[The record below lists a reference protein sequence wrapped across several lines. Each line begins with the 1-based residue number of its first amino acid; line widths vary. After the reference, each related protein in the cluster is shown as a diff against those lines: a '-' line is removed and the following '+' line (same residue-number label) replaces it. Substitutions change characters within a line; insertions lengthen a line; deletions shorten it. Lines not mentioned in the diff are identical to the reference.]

1 MTMGPRKNHKV
12 ATLLIADDHP
22 ILRNGVRGL
31 LESETDMQVIGEAA
45 DGVDVLKK
53 ARALIPDLVIL
64 DISMPNM
71 NIAKT
76 IGAICRECPST
87 KVLILTMHESFGY
100 VKSTIEAGA
109 SGYVCKRVA
118 DTELVPAIRAIQ
130 GGRMYVNL
138 PVGESF
144 WNTIR
149 NQFNPE
155 LQERL
160 TNSEFPLSH
169 REEEVVLGVAQGFT
183 NQEIAVKLNISI
195 KSVETY
201 RHRVM
206 EKLNLHSRAELVRYV
221 NANNSTKN
229 F

>member
-1 MTMGPRKNHKV
+1 MGPRKNYKD

-31 LESETDMQVIGEAA
+31 LESEPDMHVVGEAA
-45 DGVDVLKK
+45 DGLDTINK
-53 ARALIPDLVIL
+53 ARALNPNLVLL

-87 KVLILTMHESFGY
+87 KVLILTMHENLAY
-100 VKSTIEAGA
+100 VKTTLEAGA

-118 DTELVPAIRAIQ
+118 DKELVTAIRAIQ
-130 GGRMYVNL
+130 NGRVYVNL
-138 PVGESF
+138 HGEESPRNST
-144 WNTIR
+144 WNKFIPGKNGKGR
-149 NQFNPE
+149 HKE
-155 LQERL
+155 L
-160 TNSEFPLSH
+160 PLSH
-169 REEEVVLGVAQGFT
+169 REEEVLLGVAQGFT
-183 NQEIAVKLNISI
+183 NLEIANQLSVSI
-195 KSVETY
+195 KSIETY

-206 EKLNLHSRAELVRYV
+206 EKLNLHSRAELVQYV